1 MRMVLPAILLAF
13 AASGTATAQRAP
25 ARPAAGFTINIT
37 YSPRAAAEMAR
48 RHEGLTVAAYYQ
60 GEPTRAARRHA
71 NEEGLVD
78 LGDETQT
85 VPGRAGPVTV
95 TGRNLQV
102 AHLAWVRPGT
112 TRVNVNLY
120 SARRS
125 GPDNILD
132 CGIVE
137 GLLPQIAGRTHQV
150 RCKLIVE
157 P

>member
-1 MRMVLPAILLAF
+1 MRMILPATLLAL
-13 AASGTATAQRAP
+13 AATGAAAQRGP
-25 ARPAAGFTINIT
+25 ARPAAGFTVNIT

-78 LGDETQT
+78 LGEETRT
-85 VPGRAGPVTV
+85 IAGRAGPVIV

-102 AHLAWVRPGT
+102 ARIAWLRPGT
-112 TRVNVNLY
+112 LRVNVNLY

-137 GLLPQIAGRTHQV
+137 GLLPQMAGRTHQV
-150 RCKLIVE
+150 RCKLIGE

>member
-1 MRMVLPAILLAF
+1 MRIILPAILLALATTT
-13 AASGTATAQRAP
+13 AAAQRPP
-25 ARPAAGFTINIT
+25 ARPAAGFTINIA

-48 RHEGLTVAAYYQ
+48 RHEALTVAAYYQ

-85 VPGRAGPVTV
+85 IPGRAGPVTV

-102 AHLAWVRPGT
+102 ARLAWLRPGT
-112 TRVNVNLY
+112 LRVNVNLY

-150 RCKLIVE
+150 RCKLIGE
-157 P
+157 R